1 MKRELAFFLPALL
14 VGGADQLTK
23 LWVRSHLAVGESV
36 PLLGPV
42 RLTHVANPGAVF
54 GLPGH
59 PLILIGLIVIILL
72 VLVLSYRQP
81 YFDYLP
87 LRPVLGM
94 LLGGGVGNL
103 VDRLR
108 FGYVTD
114 FVDLR
119 VWPVFNLADS
129 VIVVGTIALLYLI
142 FFQRR

>member
-14 VGGADQLTK
+14 VGVADQLTK
-23 LWVRSHLAVGESV
+23 LWVRSYLTVGESV

-59 PLILIGLIVIILL
+59 PLVLIALILVVLFVLL
-72 VLVLSYRQP
+72 LTYHQP
-81 YFDYLP
+81 YFDSLL

-103 VDRLR
+103 IDRLR
-108 FGYVTD
+108 LGYVTD

-129 VIVVGTIALLYLI
+129 VIVVGTIALLYFIL
-142 FFQRR
+142 FPKR

>member
-14 VGGADQLTK
+14 VGVADQLTK
-23 LWVRSHLAVGESV
+23 LWVRSYLTVGESV

-59 PLILIGLIVIILL
+59 PLVLIALILIVLF
-72 VLVLSYRQP
+72 VLVLTYRQP
-81 YFDYLP
+81 YFDSLL

-103 VDRLR
+103 IDRLR
-108 FGYVTD
+108 LGYVTD

-129 VIVVGTIALLYLI
+129 VIVVGTIALLYFVL
-142 FFQRR
+142 FPKR